1 MRPHIDAP
9 PAESQPWMQ
18 NSKKKMLVP
27 DILSILKRYSDE
39 QHYLSQREIAEPIE
53 RDYGMNVWRTFRIM
67 KRTVSSRC
75 RI

>member
-1 MRPHIDAP
+1 MDAK
-9 PAESQPWMQ
+9 QP
-18 NSKKKMLVP
+18 KKMLVP
-27 DILSILKRYSDE
+27 DILSILKRHSNE
-39 QHYLSQREIAEPIE
+39 QHHLSQCEIAEPIE